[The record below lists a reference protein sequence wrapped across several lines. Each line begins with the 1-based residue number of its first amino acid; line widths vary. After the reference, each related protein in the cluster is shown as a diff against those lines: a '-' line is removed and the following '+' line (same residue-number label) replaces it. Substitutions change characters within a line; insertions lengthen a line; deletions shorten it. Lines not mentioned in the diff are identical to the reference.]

1 MKRPFPPTLLFV
13 PLALTVGRLLAQQP
27 APAPAPD
34 APPPAAPAPAAP
46 AVEIKSAAAPVT
58 DPSARSRDA
67 GRDTLSVD
75 FPDED
80 IRTIL
85 RNVADL
91 FELNIVMPEALRGK
105 TTVKLRDVTW
115 RQIFENILQPVG
127 YTYKEEGNIIKILSN
142 ETLAQEP
149 VSTEVFVIND
159 ARAADIMATVTS
171 LVDAAA
177 GGKIVV
183 DARSNSLV
191 VTERPSRM
199 NRIRAIIQQLDR
211 ATDQVMIETKFI
223 EVTDSDVKNLG
234 VNWSSLAN
242 YEVAAGGL
250 GGTFRRNRD
259 QVGSGGF
266 NGNNANTVNDTR
278 GTTRSG
284 TTGTTSESGTT
295 SGSNQSSGSNNSS
308 SVTSTGRARN
318 TFAMPR
324 TACEVTT
331 AKTPQPARRRRGNA
345 PSETAFPRDA
355 AHNP

>member
-1 MKRPFPPTLLFV
+1 
-13 PLALTVGRLLAQQP
+13 
-27 APAPAPD
+27 
-34 APPPAAPAPAAP
+34 
-46 AVEIKSAAAPVT
+46 
-58 DPSARSRDA
+58 
-67 GRDTLSVD
+67 
-75 FPDED
+75 
-80 IRTIL
+80 
-85 RNVADL
+85 L

-242 YEVAAGGL
+242 YEIAAGGL
-250 GGTFRRNRD
+250 RGTFQRNRD
-259 QVGSGGF
+259 QAGSGGF
-266 NGNNANTVNDTR
+266 NGSNGTTLSDSR
-278 GTTRSG
+278 GTTR
-284 TTGTTSESGTT
+284 TGSTSPRASRPTPAAPT
-295 SGSNQSSGSNNSS
+295 RPRVSITPAASLRTAAWSPRPPPRAP
-308 SVTSTGRARN
+308 RARS
-318 TFAMPR
+318 APRAPPR
-324 TACEVTT
+324 TRR
-331 AKTPQPARRRRGNA
+331 ARRT
-345 PSETAFPRDA
+345 PSPTA
-355 AHNP
+355 

>member
-159 ARAADIMATVTS
+159 ARAADIMTVNPVRAHAPMS
-171 LVDAAA
+171 LGEAARIMEDRPSQISVLPVTDAATQRCLGLIRIHDIYQA
-177 GGKIVV
+177 GIV
-183 DARSNSLV
+183 
-191 VTERPSRM
+191 
-199 NRIRAIIQQLDR
+199 
-211 ATDQVMIETKFI
+211 
-223 EVTDSDVKNLG
+223 
-234 VNWSSLAN
+234 
-242 YEVAAGGL
+242 
-250 GGTFRRNRD
+250 
-259 QVGSGGF
+259 
-266 NGNNANTVNDTR
+266 
-278 GTTRSG
+278 
-284 TTGTTSESGTT
+284 
-295 SGSNQSSGSNNSS
+295 
-308 SVTSTGRARN
+308 
-318 TFAMPR
+318 
-324 TACEVTT
+324 
-331 AKTPQPARRRRGNA
+331 
-345 PSETAFPRDA
+345 
-355 AHNP
+355 